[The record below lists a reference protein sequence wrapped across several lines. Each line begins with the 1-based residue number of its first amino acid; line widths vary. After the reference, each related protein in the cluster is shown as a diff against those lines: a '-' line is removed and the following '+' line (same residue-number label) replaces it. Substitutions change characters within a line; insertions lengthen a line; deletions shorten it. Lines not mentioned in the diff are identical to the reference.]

1 MSYINLSTIKEFT
14 MMQELATDKEALER
28 LLENPMHI
36 NANRSRGQ
44 GKSEEMIPSWCPLD
58 GDLYSNQDCYAL
70 ASITPLIGVS
80 DRCRAQ
86 SLTYLIELFSDN
98 TNETWARKS
107 KIGNYYWSPPQ
118 ESPGD

>member
-28 LLENPMHI
+28 LLENPGHF
-36 NANRSRGQ
+36 NANRSRGRA
-44 GKSEEMIPSWCPLD
+44 KSEEVIPSWCPLE
-58 GDLYSNQDCYAL
+58 GDSYSNEDCYAL